1 MPIRAD
7 NPIRTSHDDDLGWDI
22 RAKRFA
28 NAIRQLDASEGLVIG
43 VFGTWGSGKTSF
55 INLVREHLM
64 SSGGY
69 KIIDFNPWMFSK
81 AQDLVLA
88 MCTQLSSSL
97 SDNKK
102 GLAKNILKYGLAVAE
117 IAAETVSPRFLRFAT
132 AIRKKTERNLSQL
145 RRAISIELKKE
156 SNDPM
161 VVVVDD
167 LDRLEADDVRQVI
180 KCVRLTAA
188 FPKVIYIVAC
198 DRCRTATALNDS
210 LALGEP
216 SGSSWGHDYL
226 DKIFQ
231 VAFNIPVV
239 GSVELE
245 KQAKRALH
253 DVWDRVP
260 GKTRNGELMDMAEAA
275 ILMPLVKNM
284 RDVRRFANAILATAL
299 VIPDGIRK
307 DYLIALE
314 AIRVFLPD
322 SYVALCA
329 AVDGL
334 TQIPINFEEKDVLGG
349 QVRAILDKAG
359 KEREVI
365 ADLINMF
372 FPEGAICIS
381 DDSAFEQCMQGG
393 LPLSMLPREDRYGP
407 WPDDD
412 ADRRQILDQYLGN
425 VL

>member
-7 NPIRTSHDDDLGWDI
+7 NPIRKSHEDDLGWDI
-22 RAKRFA
+22 QAKRFS
-28 NAIRQLDASEGLVIG
+28 NAIRQLDASEGLVVG

-55 INLVREHLM
+55 INLVREHLA

-97 SDNKK
+97 SGNKK
-102 GLAKNILKYGLAVAE
+102 DLAKNILKYGLTIAE
-117 IAAETVSPRFLRFAT
+117 ILSPRFAPLT
-132 AIRKKTERNLSQL
+132 GTIRKNAKRSLSQL
-145 RRAISIELKKE
+145 RRDISTALKRGP
-156 SNDPM
+156 NDPTI

-167 LDRLEADDVRQVI
+167 LDRLEIDDVRQVF
-180 KCVRLTAA
+180 KCIRLTAA
-188 FPKVIYIVAC
+188 FPNVIYIVAC
-198 DRCRTATALNDS
+198 DRYRTAVALNDS
-210 LALGEP
+210 LAA

-231 VAFNIPVV
+231 ITFNIPVV
-239 GSVELE
+239 DSAELE
-245 KQAKRALH
+245 KQAKRALD

-260 GKTRNGELMDMAEAA
+260 GKTRNGKFMNTAEID
-275 ILMPLVKNM
+275 ILMPLVNNM
-284 RDVRRFANAILATAL
+284 RDVRRFANAVLTRAL
-299 VIPDGIRK
+299 TIPDGIRK

-314 AIRVFLPD
+314 SIRVFLPD

-334 TQIPINFEEKDVLGG
+334 TQIPGSDYEKDILGS

-365 ADLINMF
+365 ASLINIF
-372 FPEGAICIS
+372 FPEGTVCIS
-381 DDSAFEQCMQGG
+381 DDSHFEQCTQGG
-393 LPLSMLPREDRYGP
+393 LPFSMLPREDRYGP

-412 ADRRQILDQYLGN
+412 ADRRQILDQYLGKCPVN
-425 VL
+425 EQS